1 MAVFILTR
9 RRSVT
14 VQSVLPPAPYSDS
27 QVSSRRY
34 FSHFTAVPRA
44 YLYKLQFISKVFF
57 SKLKMYDEKLIELV
71 RNYPV
76 LYDLS
81 NPKYMD
87 TDFKNNIWSKIGEEM
102 KTTGK

>member
-1 MAVFILTR
+1 MN
-9 RRSVT
+9 
-14 VQSVLPPAPYSDS
+14 
-27 QVSSRRY
+27 
-34 FSHFTAVPRA
+34 
-44 YLYKLQFISKVFF
+44 
-57 SKLKMYDEKLIELV
+57 DEKLIELV

-87 TDFKNNIWSKIGEEM
+87 TNFKNNIWTKVGEEM